1 MSKFIIYG
9 AGLIVVAFVVG
20 LLLFL
25 TFENAT
31 LGQAIYGNR
40 LGLFSVSGP
49 ASVFVNIGIVGMVG
63 SLLSYVAYL
72 FSRSSV
78 LLKSYKFIGAASGV
92 LIFIG
97 LAWGQA

>member
-9 AGLIVVAFVVG
+9 AGLVVVAFVVG

-25 TFENAT
+25 TFDNAAS
-31 LGQAIYGNR
+31 GQAIYGNR
-40 LGLFSVSGP
+40 LGVFSVSGP
-49 ASVFVNIGIVGMVG
+49 ASVFVNIGIV
-63 SLLSYVAYL
+63 SLVLSFVSYIAYL
-72 FSRSSV
+72 FNRSPL

-92 LIFIG
+92 FIFIG